1 MGGGASVKNDEDVFV
16 VNDPQTMSSPT
27 ISAQESSRP
36 QKIKLANLEI
46 PPTTPRN
53 RRRLSSQGKNLLW
66 ESLSPSPTRK
76 SSQCVDPPP
85 SPISVHSKRRTPLSA
100 HSRRKSVTTKPPPSP
115 LPSEDKKRRSSNVTK
130 RFGRVESPPRVH
142 KSYFGTQLRQNL
154 VKRFRENKSPRKNS
168 STWDEFQ
175 EGDFVD
181 VRVKKGDDLHQDNDT
196 WDLAEIISVSPQM
209 LTVRT

>member
-1 MGGGASVKNDEDVFV
+1 MKNENEDVFV
-16 VNDPQTMSSPT
+16 VDDHQTMSPT

-46 PPTTPRN
+46 PTTPQNR

-66 ESLSPSPTRK
+66 ESLSPSPKRK
-76 SSQCVDPPP
+76 SSLCVDPPP

-130 RFGRVESPPRVH
+130 RFGRVESPPRVR
-142 KSYFGTQLRQNL
+142 KSYFGNHSRQNL
-154 VKRFRENKSPRKNS
+154 AKRFRENKSPRKNS